1 MKKILYTLLF
11 AITSVTFATAQ
22 VPQKPYPPRL
32 VNDFA
37 NVFTSEQRA
46 EMERVL
52 VAFNDSTSNQITVV
66 TVNDL
71 GGYDVAQFAYE
82 IGESWGVGNKKYN
95 NGIVVL
101 LKPRNETSGEVNISV
116 GYGLEGAIPDAICK
130 RIIDNEMIPFYA
142 EGNYYEGMMKGLEVL
157 KSLAAGEITAADYD
171 SNTTAAIVVLIAI
184 FGAIIIFIAIGMR
197 GKHPPS
203 SGNKSGSRPF
213 ILFGGLGGFGGGS
226 SRGGFGGGSSGRSGG
241 FGGFGGGSFGGGGA
255 SGRF

>member
-1 MKKILYTLLF
+1 MKKILYTFLF
-11 AITSVTFATAQ
+11 AIAGVTFAVGQ
-22 VPQKPYPPRL
+22 IPSKPYPPRL

-37 NVFTSEQRA
+37 NIFTPQQQA
-46 EMERVL
+46 AMEL

-101 LKPRNETSGEVNISV
+101 LKPRNETSGEINISV

-142 EGNYYEGMMKGLEVL
+142 EGNYYEGTVKGLEVL
-157 KSLAAGEITAADYD
+157 KALAAGEITAADYD
-171 SNTTAAIVVLIAI
+171 DTNDFIMAALAIFVVIGFAFIIIAI
-184 FGAIIIFIAIGMR
+184 IAR
-197 GKHPPS
+197 GKQPPPS
-203 SGNKSGSRPF
+203 SGNKSGGRPF
-213 ILFGGLGGFGGGS
+213 IFWGGFGGGS
-226 SRGGFGGGSSGRSGG
+226 NSAGGFGRGGGSGG